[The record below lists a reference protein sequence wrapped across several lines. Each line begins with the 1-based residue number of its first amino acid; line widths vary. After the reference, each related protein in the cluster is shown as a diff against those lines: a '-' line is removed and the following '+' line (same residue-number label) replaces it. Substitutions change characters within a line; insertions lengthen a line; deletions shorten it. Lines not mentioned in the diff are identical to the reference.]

1 MAEERLIDDDKDRKY
16 RIRKNENGED
26 ELVLID
32 PDEVNGEDE
41 LPVYSVITDED
52 DGYTEEEREEKNAE
66 RQQNILKKAEELKAA
81 AIEKL
86 NAGDYEAAKYSLSQA
101 AEITEYDGEL
111 YYLLLKAHSNNLTD
125 FSDLEKL
132 AEISDGVREYSDDEQ
147 KKELNSLSAPLKTKI
162 DELSDKCTKL
172 SEENESGK
180 AERRVA
186 FNKALKRSVITL
198 TCTMVPFVVFC
209 VLAIV
214 FATMIYSDK
223 NGLYIVPTIVFA
235 ALAVVAL
242 IVNLFTFHY
251 FIEAI
256 RKVRLNENDS
266 STQVGRDYL
275 SCKEELENL
284 NGIYLSFKND
294 LS

>member
-1 MAEERLIDDDKDRKY
+1 MAEERLIDEDKDRKY

-41 LPVYSVITDED
+41 LPVYSGITDED

-81 AIEKL
+81 AREKL

-147 KKELNSLSAPLKTKI
+147 KTELDSLSAPLKKNI

-172 SEENESGK
+172 SVENESGK
-180 AERRVA
+180 AERRGTFV
-186 FNKALKRSVITL
+186 KAKNRALIFL
-198 TCTMVPFVVFC
+198 GCTAVPFLVLC

-214 FATMIYSDK
+214 FATKIFADQ
-223 NGLYIVPTIVFA
+223 NGMYVVLTIVFA
-235 ALAVVAL
+235 ATAVAAL
-242 IVNLFTFHY
+242 IATLFTLNR
-251 FIEAI
+251 FISAN
-256 RKVRLNENDS
+256 RKVRLNEKDS
-266 STQVGRDYL
+266 STKVGREFL